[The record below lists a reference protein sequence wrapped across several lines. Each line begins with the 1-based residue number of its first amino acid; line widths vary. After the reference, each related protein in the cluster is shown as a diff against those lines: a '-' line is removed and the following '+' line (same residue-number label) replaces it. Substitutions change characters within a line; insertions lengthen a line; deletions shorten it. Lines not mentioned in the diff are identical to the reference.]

1 MFLTFFPIT
10 LLSFQI
16 LIQKHT
22 KNIRQT
28 SRRVQ
33 FNNLLAGDTKT
44 FVYTNKFS
52 KNSYETHR
60 YYDEMSLTIL
70 KSTQQLSL
78 HPTDALIGDNND
90 IIITNDLH
98 TDTSHLTDNNSYGVS
113 ENSCSD
119 NNDNSL
125 NVTGKQNLFHI
136 CVGRDAYGDVSVV
149 SEPYQQKQTQKKAL
163 NLNGNEM
170 RHRKNLLFN
179 LINAIM
185 NYLGNS
191 NKNSENNNRHEGN
204 TMADDDRIDDSG
216 VDDSSDKLMI
226 MDEYDRLSSASSCD
240 NRSNKK
246 IDLNEKE
253 LEYAFSDETDVE
265 TLKDDQNERAL
276 VPEGDS
282 FGVTLR

>member
-1 MFLTFFPIT
+1 
-10 LLSFQI
+10 
-16 LIQKHT
+16 
-22 KNIRQT
+22 
-28 SRRVQ
+28 
-33 FNNLLAGDTKT
+33 
-44 FVYTNKFS
+44 
-52 KNSYETHR
+52 
-60 YYDEMSLTIL
+60 MSLTIL

-78 HPTDALIGDNND
+78 HSTDALIRDNND

-98 TDTSHLTDNNSYGVS
+98 TATSHLTDNKSYGVS

-125 NVTGKQNLFHI
+125 NVTGDQNLVHI
-136 CVGRDAYGDVSVV
+136 CVGRDAYGDVSV
-149 SEPYQQKQTQKKAL
+149 SEPYQQKQTQQKAL

-191 NKNSENNNRHEGN
+191 NKNSENNRHEGN
-204 TMADDDRIDDSG
+204 TIADDDNDDRIDDSG
-216 VDDSSDKLMI
+216 VDDSSDKLII

-240 NRSNKK
+240 NRSKK
-246 IDLNEKE
+246 VDLNEKE